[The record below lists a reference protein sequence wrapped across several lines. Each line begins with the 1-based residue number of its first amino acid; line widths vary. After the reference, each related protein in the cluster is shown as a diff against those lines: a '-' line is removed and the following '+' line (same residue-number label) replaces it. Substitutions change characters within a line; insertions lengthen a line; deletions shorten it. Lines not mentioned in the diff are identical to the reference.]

1 MIGSDSQR
9 GRERVTYRDASQ
21 LKTELKGGEGGKIES
36 QEENRGNRIMN
47 QIMNKCSDRSIKVYL
62 PPL

>member
-21 LKTELKGGEGGKIES
+21 LKIKLKGGEGGQIES
-36 QEENRGNRIMN
+36 QEENRENE
-47 QIMNKCSDRSIKVYL
+47 L
-62 PPL
+62 